1 MLVQAL
7 AAYADTYLPDRLAD
21 PAFEEKPVG
30 WVIGIYPDGTFA
42 QLIRRARPVARG
54 KKTYS
59 EDLPLIVPKSPVN
72 RNSGTYALPGCD
84 AVAYLVGPGEA
95 WSKEKD
101 PVKKERESARHVA
114 QHADFVSK
122 VTAIAND
129 LKAPAWLAAARFF
142 GNALEIG
149 KARAALEREK
159 IKPGSIVTMTVVL
172 REAGAGSVPTLIE
185 DPDFRALW
193 RGRYGSDSGARID
206 PASSA
211 MCLISGRVGP
221 VAETHD
227 KIKRVG
233 SLGGQPSG
241 VALMSFD
248 KSAFESYG
256 WKKNANSPVSPDR
269 ASAYVLALND
279 LLHPGPH
286 RRGATVDKLV
296 TTRKDVAGTG
306 FLFWSARPTDDDFLS
321 LIMEPNED
329 SVRSLLDSVRSGRAP
344 DEFEESEVFLL
355 AVAGNGAR
363 LVVRHWAHD
372 SLANMRRR
380 IAAWFAALRIADRN
394 GVAGE
399 FPLRLLAEAANREAT
414 RKGGSEGKQGET
426 TKKEKKVTGLELALV
441 RRAFEGTAL
450 GHADLARLLRRLRLL
465 RSKKSEQGSRADP
478 RLLPHRIALVRM
490 CVNDLTAHA
499 GSKEVPM
506 SEALDEGRN
515 NAAYVCGRL
524 LAVYG
529 SLQSASVRHAGQR
542 DLGITIVDRY
552 YGLASTNPSVA
563 FPKVDGLGKHY
574 LQKLRRLGKAGLA
587 EIFERRLRELFERL
601 ERRFPSQLGLEDQGR
616 FVIGFHHQKAED
628 WRRMA
633 QAKAKKENAEKQVD
647 SKQ

>member
-7 AAYADTYLPDRLAD
+7 AAYADTYLSTRLAD

-42 QLIRRARPVARG
+42 QLFRHDRPVMRG
-54 KKTYS
+54 KKTS
-59 EDLPLIVPKSPVN
+59 RQDLPLSVPKSPVN
-72 RNSGTYALPGCD
+72 RNSSTYALPGCD

-95 WSKEKD
+95 WSKEND
-101 PVKKERESARHVA
+101 PVKKKQETAKQVD

-122 VTAIAND
+122 VTAIARE

-142 GNALEIG
+142 ESPVEVG
-149 KARAALEREK
+149 KARAALEEEK
-159 IKPGSIVTMTVVL
+159 VKTGSITMAVVP
-172 REAGAGSVPTLIE
+172 REAGAGSVPTLLE
-185 DPDFRALW
+185 DAAFRAWW

-206 PASSA
+206 ATSSA
-211 MCLISGRVGP
+211 MCLISGHVGP
-221 VAETHD
+221 VADTHD
-227 KIKRVG
+227 KIKGVS
-233 SLGGQPSG
+233 SLGGQASG

-248 KSAFESYG
+248 KSAFQSYG
-256 WKKNANSPVSPDR
+256 WKQNANSPVNPDR

-286 RRGATVDKLV
+286 RRGATVGKLV

-306 FLFWSARPTDDDFLS
+306 FLFWSARPTDDDLLA
-321 LIMEPNED
+321 LIMEPNQE
-329 SVRSLLDSVRSGRAP
+329 SVRSLLDSVRSGRPP
-344 DEFEESEVFLL
+344 DDLEESEVFLL
-355 AVAGNGAR
+355 AVAGNGGR
-363 LVVRHWAHD
+363 LVVRHWSHD

-380 IAAWFAALRIADRN
+380 IADWFAALRIADRN

-399 FPLRLLAEAANREAT
+399 FPLRLLAEAANRET
-414 RKGGSEGKQGET
+414 TKKGGSEGKQGEA
-426 TKKEKKVTGLELALV
+426 TKKGKKVTGLELALV

-499 GSKEVPM
+499 RSKEGPM
-506 SEALDEGRN
+506 SEALDEGGN

-563 FPKVDGLGKHY
+563 FPKVDGLGKHH
-574 LQKLRRLGKAGLA
+574 LQKLRRLRKAGLA

-601 ERRFPSQLGLEDQGR
+601 ERRFPSQLSLEDQGR

-628 WRRMA
+628 WRRIA
-633 QAKAKKENAEKQVD
+633 QAKAKKENAEKQID